1 MDAEP
6 SAQLSRGFIQQ
17 EQVFQPGLR
26 THLSDAIAAPV
37 IDLDVG
43 LGAGAMA
50 IQIPVQMFP
59 IETVGHA
66 VVAGFDRAIADVFAE
81 HLAVLGFYQ
90 TVIAALSGAVFCLF
104 DEQFFEQS
112 GDPFVDELRVVV
124 RVKTH
129 DAKGS
134 WSIMDFITLLS
145 NRISWLGSTNR
156 PIIPGLNFSVSC
168 MPMFTSPHDY
178 LRAHLGLDR
187 STT

>member
-6 SAQLSRGFIQQ
+6 SAQLSRGYIQQ

-43 LGAGAMA
+43 LGAGAKA

-90 TVIAALSGAVFCLF
+90 AVIAALSGR
-104 DEQFFEQS
+104 FFVCSMSSFSSSQ
-112 GDPFVDELRVVV
+112 
-124 RVKTH
+124 
-129 DAKGS
+129 A
-134 WSIMDFITLLS
+134 TLLLMNS
-145 NRISWLGSTNR
+145 ESLSG
-156 PIIPGLNFSVSC
+156 
-168 MPMFTSPHDY
+168 
-178 LRAHLGLDR
+178 
-187 STT
+187 